1 VIPSRSEPFIPL
13 RRPEHPEQVPVTVQ
27 GPVTV
32 QAQAGSGAASSYG
45 HGSVHGATAMQPEA
59 FPASSGL
66 VERDPNVNK
75 SLLLRLI
82 AGVRGL

>member
-1 VIPSRSEPFIPL
+1 
-13 RRPEHPEQVPVTVQ
+13 
-27 GPVTV
+27 
-32 QAQAGSGAASSYG
+32 
-45 HGSVHGATAMQPEA
+45 MQPEA
-59 FPASSGL
+59 VPSGL

>member
-1 VIPSRSEPFIPL
+1 
-13 RRPEHPEQVPVTVQ
+13 
-27 GPVTV
+27 
-32 QAQAGSGAASSYG
+32 
-45 HGSVHGATAMQPEA
+45 MQPDA
-59 FPASSGL
+59 VPATQGF